1 MGAMNPQHEEQEL
14 IKRAKV
20 DPEAFGELYEQ
31 YVERIYNYIYF
42 RTGNVHDAEDL
53 TGKVFFKAL
62 QAIGNYKDMGLP
74 FSAWLYRIAHNQI
87 ANYHRD
93 RSRKREISID
103 DMATVDLAA
112 HSRSPETVAIR
123 QQEHEDLLRMVGD
136 LTPLKR
142 EVVFLKF
149 VEKLSNAEIAKV
161 LNKSEGAIKSIY
173 HRTLLELREKIDAD
187 QFS

>member
-1 MGAMNPQHEEQEL
+1 
-14 IKRAKV
+14 
-20 DPEAFGELYEQ
+20 
-31 YVERIYNYIYF
+31 
-42 RTGNVHDAEDL
+42 
-53 TGKVFFKAL
+53 
-62 QAIGNYKDMGLP
+62 
-74 FSAWLYRIAHNQI
+74 
-87 ANYHRD
+87 
-93 RSRKREISID
+93 
-103 DMATVDLAA
+103 MATVDLTA